1 MLAVL
6 GAICLF
12 AGAASASAPRSG
24 LHGYVEKGPITPVC
38 RAAEPCTGPAAG
50 VVLTFARAGATKV
63 RVRASAVGFYR
74 IRLRAGYYAVTSG
87 ADFDK
92 IPWPAKVKVRLGH
105 DDRLD
110 FFIDTG
116 IQ

>member
-38 RAAEPCTGPAAG
+38 QAAEPCNGPAAG
-50 VVLTFARAGATKV
+50 AVLAFARAGGAKV
-63 RVRASAVGFYR
+63 RVRTSATGFYR
-74 IRLRAGYYAVTSG
+74 IKLRAGYYAVRSDS
-87 ADFDK
+87 DFDRT
-92 IPWPAKVKVRLGH
+92 PFPAKVHVRPGR